1 MIRPPELRDLAFPF
15 ETPPK
20 ELRGA
25 SLDVT
30 FWVRVDGRVERYEVQ
45 PVITDRDYARK
56 FDEVI
61 RAFRFTPA
69 RAPDGSRIAGT
80 TRVTFTLPGKR
91 QLVSAV
97 TSAIEPDVQLPAA
110 SSTML
115 TATEVLMSRLFLRKS
130 VQDCENDIA
139 ERGGLRRSL
148 GKWHLT
154 ALGVGAT
161 IGAGSSPPPAP
172 RSWATPSGPGAGPAI
187 VLSFLLTAVTCGFA
201 ALCYAEFASMV
212 PISGSAYTYAYAS
225 LGELVAWIIGWDL
238 IVEYAVGNIGVAI
251 GWSGYFRELLTHF
264 GLALPPWLA
273 TDFRSAHMAA
283 EAVAAGATDATNL
296 YLASA
301 LTTAPQIFGFTFIA
315 NLPAFLIVACIT
327 CILVIG
333 IRESATSNNA
343 MVILKV
349 AIILFFVRGGR
360 HPDPA
365 RRTGPIRRLG
375 GFAPNGFAGISA
387 GAAIIFFSYI
397 GFDATSTAAEEAKD
411 PARDMPFGIIMSLI
425 ICTVLYILVAAVMT
439 GMAPW
444 PKLGTAEPMITA
456 LALADGSPGLI
467 TFSRFIVSLGA
478 VFAMTS
484 VLLVFQLGQP
494 RIFMSMSRDGL
505 LPPFFSRVHP
515 RFKTPYIG
523 TIITGTLRG
532 HLRRLRQHRRS
543 GRADQHRDAVRLRA
557 GVGGCDRAA
566 EAEPDRPRPFRAPWV
581 PLTPILAIVS
591 CLYLMLQLPWL
602 TWVRFAIWLALGLVI
617 YFLYGIRHSRLA
629 RERGVRRK
637 RGRTLSALSSG

>member
-1 MIRPPELRDLAFPF
+1 
-15 ETPPK
+15 
-20 ELRGA
+20 
-25 SLDVT
+25 
-30 FWVRVDGRVERYEVQ
+30 
-45 PVITDRDYARK
+45 
-56 FDEVI
+56 
-61 RAFRFTPA
+61 
-69 RAPDGSRIAGT
+69 
-80 TRVTFTLPGKR
+80 
-91 QLVSAV
+91 
-97 TSAIEPDVQLPAA
+97 
-110 SSTML
+110 
-115 TATEVLMSRLFLRKS
+115 MSRLLLRKS
-130 VQDCENDIA
+130 VQDCENDIL

-161 IGAGSSPPPAP
+161 IGAGIF
-172 RSWATPSGPGAGPAI
+172 ATTGTAIVGDAERLGAGPAI
-187 VLSFLLTAVTCGFA
+187 VLSFLLTAITCGFA

-273 TDFRSAHMAA
+273 TDVRTARMAA
-283 EAVAAGATDATNL
+283 EAVAAGAADPTNL

-301 LTTAPQIFGFTFIA
+301 LTTAPQIFGFNFIA

-327 CILVIG
+327 TILIIG

-349 AIILFFVRGGR
+349 AIILFFVAVG
-360 HPDPA
+360 A
-365 RRTGPIRRLG
+365 TLIRPENWNNPETG

-411 PARDMPFGIIMSLI
+411 PGRDMPFGIIMSLV
-425 ICTVLYILVAAVMT
+425 ICTVIYILVAGVMT

-444 PKLGTAEPMITA
+444 SQLGTAEPMVTA
-456 LALADGSPGLI
+456 LALAEGSPRLLTI
-467 TFSRFIVSLGA
+467 SRFIVSLGA

-505 LPPFFSRVHP
+505 LPKFFSRVHP
-515 RFKTPYIG
+515 RFRTPYIG
-523 TIITGTLRG
+523 TLITGTFVATFAAFANIAEVVELTNIG
-532 HLRRLRQHRRS
+532 TLFAFVLVSAGVIVLRR
-543 GRADQHRDAVRLRA
+543 
-557 GVGGCDRAA
+557 
-566 EAEPDRPRPFRAPWV
+566 AEPDRPRPFRV
-581 PLTPILAIVS
+581 PLVPLVPILSIV
-591 CLYLMLQLPWL
+591 CCIYLMLQLPL
-602 TWVRFAIWLALGLVI
+602 VTWIRFGLWLGLGIVI
-617 YFLYGIRHSRLA
+617 YFVYGIRHSRLA
-629 RERGVRRK
+629 RERGLR
-637 RGRTLSALSSG
+637 